1 MSSAA
6 SKSVLPRLVDPRK
19 FAQQGLSLNGIIV
32 LSGLTRLAE
41 LSLDDSAE
49 VEVALDFGVDE
60 QRHRLI
66 SGTASC
72 VLTLTCQR
80 CLEPVNIPVD
90 AVLNLAVVW
99 DEERAGQLP
108 KSLDPLILGEGP
120 ADIYTIIE
128 DELLLNLPIASY
140 HGEDCVERTS
150 FGDDAEDE
158 AEVADNPF
166 QVLEQLKGSPKS

>member
-6 SKSVLPRLVDPRK
+6 SKSVLPRFVDPRK
-19 FAQQGLSLNGIIV
+19 FAQQGLSLNGTIV
-32 LSGLTRLAE
+32 LSELARLAE
-41 LSLDDSAE
+41 LSLDDAAE

-60 QRHRLI
+60 QRHRLVT
-66 SGTASC
+66 GTASC
-72 VLTLTCQR
+72 VLSLMCQR
-80 CLEPVNIPVD
+80 CLEPVDVSID

-108 KSLDPLILGEGP
+108 KSLDPLILGEGQ
-120 ADIYTIIE
+120 ADIYTVVE

-140 HGEDCVERTS
+140 HGEECVERTS
-150 FGDDAEDE
+150 FGDDEAEE
-158 AEVADNPF
+158 AEVTENPF